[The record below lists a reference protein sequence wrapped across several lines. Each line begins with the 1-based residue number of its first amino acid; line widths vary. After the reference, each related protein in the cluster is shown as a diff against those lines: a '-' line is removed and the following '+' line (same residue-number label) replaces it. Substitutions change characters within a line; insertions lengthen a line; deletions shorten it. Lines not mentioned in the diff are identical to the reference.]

1 MHVLRLGLRIVG
13 LGGNMAG
20 LTDEQR
26 ARAEAN
32 KAAALARRAALAAQ
46 IQIPS
51 VTSQVAP
58 ERLRRLNFKRVD
70 QRGRYVLLWVQSA
83 QRAMHN
89 DALEYAV
96 QRANEHDVP
105 LVAVFGSTAGFPHA
119 NERHL
124 AFMYQGLVELRET
137 LERTRGVQ
145 LLAYTPV
152 GGGEPGEVIVAA
164 SAGAREVVVDAGYT
178 RPLRDWRRTL
188 AKRADRLVTEV
199 ECDVVVPLYGPGG
212 GAGRSEP
219 AAATLRPK
227 ILSRLPA
234 LTRHELEPTPLRR
247 GLAARSD
254 AEALLLGGEGEPG
267 MAGFARVPLWESV
280 DACLDALDAAV
291 LGVGVDRSVKPAS
304 GYHVGGEREALR
316 KLDRFLESKLTN
328 YASSRNDPSLRLQ
341 SHLSPH
347 IHYGQ
352 ISVVYV
358 AHRARKVAAA
368 RPELRRSVDVFLDEL
383 VVRRELAINY
393 CLNNPAYDAYEGV
406 PEWARRTLATH
417 ATDHRSFV
425 YTLEQFERCATHDAL
440 WNAAQRELV
449 VSGKQHN
456 YLRMYWAK
464 KMLEWSADPRE
475 AWCWAIHLNNKYS
488 LDGRDPSSYTGV
500 GWCWGLH
507 DREFPEAAVTGTV
520 RRMSEAGMRS
530 KFNAGVSDYLNRWG
544 DGDARSRAG
553 KRSAAKAAAESA
565 AGAPGTGTPRA
576 ESRQTRLEEMFSKKP
591 KTGSGG

>member
-1 MHVLRLGLRIVG
+1 
-13 LGGNMAG
+13 MAG
-20 LTDEQR
+20 LTEEQR

-46 IQIPS
+46 IPPLRDD
-51 VTSQVAP
+51 VTSEIAP
-58 ERLRRLNFKRVD
+58 ERLRRLNFERVD
-70 QRGRYVLLWVQSA
+70 PQGRYVLLWVQSA

-89 DALEYAV
+89 EALEYAV
-96 QRANEHDVP
+96 QRANEHDLP

-124 AFMYQGLVELRET
+124 AFMYRGLIELRET
-137 LERTRGVQ
+137 LETSRGIQ
-145 LLAYTPV
+145 LLAYTPE

-164 SAGAREVVVDAGYT
+164 SAGAKEVVVDAGYT
-178 RPLRDWRRTL
+178 RPLRDWRRHV
-188 AKRADRLVTEV
+188 AKGVNRLVTEV

-227 ILSRLPA
+227 ILSRMPA
-234 LTRHELEPTPLRR
+234 LTRHELQPTSLRR
-247 GLAARSD
+247 RVSTGTA
-254 AEALLLGGEGEPG
+254 AEALLLGGEGDVG
-267 MAGFARVPLWESV
+267 MAGFARVPLWDSV

-291 LGVGVDRSVKPAS
+291 LGAGVDRSVKPAD

-316 KLDRFLESKLTN
+316 KLDHFLATKLN
-328 YASSRNDPSLRLQ
+328 DYARSRNDPSLRLQ

-383 VVRRELAINY
+383 VVRRELAINFA
-393 CLNNPAYDAYEGV
+393 LNNPNYDAYEGV
-406 PEWARRTLATH
+406 PDWARRTLADH
-417 ATDHRSFV
+417 AADPRLFV

-464 KMLEWSADPRE
+464 KILEWSADPRE
-475 AWCWAIHLNNKYS
+475 AWRWAIHLNNKYS

-507 DREFPEAAVTGTV
+507 DREFPESAVTGTV

-530 KFNAGVSDYLNRWG
+530 KFNAGVSNYLSRWG
-544 DGDARSRAG
+544 DGDARYRAG
-553 KRSAAKAAAESA
+553 KRSAAKAAAESV
-565 AGAPGTGTPRA
+565 AGTPGNGTPRA

-591 KTGSGG
+591 KMAGNGG

>member
-1 MHVLRLGLRIVG
+1 
-13 LGGNMAG
+13 
-20 LTDEQR
+20 
-26 ARAEAN
+26 
-32 KAAALARRAALAAQ
+32 
-46 IQIPS
+46 
-51 VTSQVAP
+51 
-58 ERLRRLNFKRVD
+58 
-70 QRGRYVLLWVQSA
+70 
-83 QRAMHN
+83 MHN
-89 DALEYAV
+89 EALEYAV
-96 QRANEHDVP
+96 QRANENDLP

-124 AFMYQGLVELRET
+124 AFMYRGLIELRET
-137 LERTRGVQ
+137 LETSRGIQ
-145 LLAYTPV
+145 LLAYTPE

-164 SAGAREVVVDAGYT
+164 SAGAKEVVVDAGYT
-178 RPLRDWRRTL
+178 RPLRDWRRHV
-188 AKRADRLVTEV
+188 AKGVNRLVTEV

-227 ILSRLPA
+227 ILSRMPA
-234 LTRHELEPTPLRR
+234 LTRHELQPTSLRR
-247 GLAARSD
+247 RVLTGAA
-254 AEALLLGGEGEPG
+254 AEALLLGGEGDVG
-267 MAGFARVPLWESV
+267 MAGFARVPLWDSV

-291 LGVGVDRSVKPAS
+291 LGAGVDRSVKPAD

-316 KLDRFLESKLTN
+316 KLDHFLATKLN
-328 YASSRNDPSLRLQ
+328 DYARSRNDPSLRLQ

-393 CLNNPAYDAYEGV
+393 CLNNSNYDAYEGV
-406 PEWARRTLATH
+406 PDWARRTLADH
-417 ATDHRSFV
+417 AADPRLFV

-464 KMLEWSADPRE
+464 KILEWSADPRE
-475 AWCWAIHLNNKYS
+475 AWRWAIHLNNKYS

-507 DREFPEAAVTGTV
+507 DREFPESAVTGTV

-530 KFNAGVSDYLNRWG
+530 KFNAGVSNYLSRWG
-544 DGDARSRAG
+544 DGDARYRAG
-553 KRSAAKAAAESA
+553 KRSAAKAAAESV
-565 AGAPGTGTPRA
+565 AGTPGNGTPRA

-591 KTGSGG
+591 KMAGNGG

>member
-1 MHVLRLGLRIVG
+1 
-13 LGGNMAG
+13 MAG
-20 LTDEQR
+20 LTEEQR

-32 KAAALARRAALAAQ
+32 KAAALARRAVLAAQ
-46 IQIPS
+46 IQPLRDD

-58 ERLRRLNFKRVD
+58 ERLRRLNFERVD
-70 QRGRYVLLWVQSA
+70 PRGRYVLLWVQSA

-89 DALEYAV
+89 EALEYAV
-96 QRANEHDVP
+96 QRANEHDLP

-124 AFMYQGLVELRET
+124 AFMYRGLIELRET
-137 LERTRGVQ
+137 LETSRGIQ
-145 LLAYTPV
+145 LLAYTPE

-164 SAGAREVVVDAGYT
+164 SAGAKEVVVDAGYT
-178 RPLRDWRRTL
+178 RPLRDWRRHV
-188 AKRADRLVTEV
+188 AKGVNRLVTEV

-227 ILSRLPA
+227 ILSRMPA
-234 LTRHELEPTPLRR
+234 LTRHELQPTSLRR
-247 GLAARSD
+247 RVLTGAA
-254 AEALLLGGEGEPG
+254 AEALLLGGEGDVG
-267 MAGFARVPLWESV
+267 MAGFARVPLWDSV

-291 LGVGVDRSVKPAS
+291 LGAGVDRSVKPAD

-316 KLDRFLESKLTN
+316 KLDHFLATKLN
-328 YASSRNDPSLRLQ
+328 DYARSRNDPSLRLQ

-383 VVRRELAINY
+383 VVRRELAINFA
-393 CLNNPAYDAYEGV
+393 LNNPNYDAYEGV
-406 PEWARRTLATH
+406 PDWARRTLADH
-417 ATDHRSFV
+417 AADPRLFV

-464 KMLEWSADPRE
+464 KILEWSADPKE
-475 AWCWAIHLNNKYS
+475 AWRWAIHLNNKYS

-507 DREFPEAAVTGTV
+507 DREFPESAVTGTV

-530 KFNAGVSDYLNRWG
+530 KFNAGVSNYLSRWG
-544 DGDARSRAG
+544 DGDARYRAG
-553 KRSAAKAAAESA
+553 KRSAAKAAAESV
-565 AGAPGTGTPRA
+565 AGTPGNGTPRA

-591 KTGSGG
+591 KMAGNGG

>member
-1 MHVLRLGLRIVG
+1 
-13 LGGNMAG
+13 MAG
-20 LTDEQR
+20 LTEEQR

-46 IQIPS
+46 IPPLRDD

-58 ERLRRLNFKRVD
+58 ERLRRLNFERVD
-70 QRGRYVLLWVQSA
+70 PRGRYVLLWVQSA

-89 DALEYAV
+89 EALEYAV
-96 QRANEHDVP
+96 QRANEHDLP

-124 AFMYQGLVELRET
+124 AFMYRGLIELRET
-137 LERTRGVQ
+137 LETSRGIQ
-145 LLAYTPV
+145 LLAYTPE

-164 SAGAREVVVDAGYT
+164 SAGAKEVVVDAGYT
-178 RPLRDWRRTL
+178 RPLRDWRRRV
-188 AKRADRLVTEV
+188 AKGVNRLVTEV

-227 ILSRLPA
+227 ILSRMPA
-234 LTRHELEPTPLRR
+234 LTRHELQPTSLRR
-247 GLAARSD
+247 RVSTGAA
-254 AEALLLGGEGEPG
+254 AEALLLGGEGDVG
-267 MAGFARVPLWESV
+267 MAGFARVPLWDSV

-291 LGVGVDRSVKPAS
+291 LGAGVDRSVKPAD

-316 KLDRFLESKLTN
+316 KLDHFLATKLN
-328 YASSRNDPSLRLQ
+328 DYARSRNDPSLRLQ

-393 CLNNPAYDAYEGV
+393 CLNNPNYDAYEGV
-406 PEWARRTLATH
+406 PDWARRTLADH
-417 ATDHRSFV
+417 AADPRLFV

-464 KMLEWSADPRE
+464 KILEWSADPKE
-475 AWCWAIHLNNKYS
+475 AWRWAIHLNNKYS

-507 DREFPEAAVTGTV
+507 DREFPESAVTGTV

-530 KFNAGVSDYLNRWG
+530 KFNAGVSNYLSRWG
-544 DGDARSRAG
+544 DGDGKYRAG
-553 KRSAAKAAAESA
+553 KRSAAKAAAESV
-565 AGAPGTGTPRA
+565 AGTPGNGTPRA

-591 KTGSGG
+591 KMAGNGG

>member
-1 MHVLRLGLRIVG
+1 
-13 LGGNMAG
+13 MAG
-20 LTDEQR
+20 LTEEQR

-32 KAAALARRAALAAQ
+32 KTAALARRAALAAQ
-46 IQIPS
+46 IPPLRDD

-58 ERLRRLNFKRVD
+58 ERLRRLNFERVD
-70 QRGRYVLLWVQSA
+70 PRGRYVLLWVQSA

-89 DALEYAV
+89 EALEYAV
-96 QRANEHDVP
+96 QRANEHDLP

-124 AFMYQGLVELRET
+124 AFMYRGLIELRET
-137 LERTRGVQ
+137 LETSRGIQ
-145 LLAYTPV
+145 LLAYTPE

-164 SAGAREVVVDAGYT
+164 SAGAKEVVVDAGYM
-178 RPLRDWRRTL
+178 RPLRDWRRRV
-188 AKRADRLVTEV
+188 AKGVNRLVTEV

-227 ILSRLPA
+227 ILSRMPA
-234 LTRHELEPTPLRR
+234 LTRHELQPTSLRR
-247 GLAARSD
+247 RVLTGAA
-254 AEALLLGGEGEPG
+254 AEALLLGGEGDVG
-267 MAGFARVPLWESV
+267 MAGFARVPLWDSV

-291 LGVGVDRSVKPAS
+291 LGAGVDRSVKPAD
-304 GYHVGGEREALR
+304 GYHVGGEHEALR
-316 KLDRFLESKLTN
+316 KLDHFLATKLSN

-383 VVRRELAINY
+383 VVRRELAINF
-393 CLNNPAYDAYEGV
+393 CLNNPNYDAYEGV
-406 PEWARRTLATH
+406 PDWARRTLADH
-417 ATDHRSFV
+417 ATDPRSFV

-464 KMLEWSADPRE
+464 KILEWTGEGPDA
-475 AWCWAIHLNNKYS
+475 ALANAIYLNDRYQ
-488 LDGRDPSSYTGV
+488 LDGRDPNGYVGCMWAICGV
-500 GWCWGLH
+500 HDQGWKERDVFGKVRYMNYAGCKRKFKIADYVARVEAEVAKERAVH
-507 DREFPEAAVTGTV
+507 EARAARREVVA
-520 RRMSEAGMRS
+520 
-530 KFNAGVSDYLNRWG
+530 
-544 DGDARSRAG
+544 
-553 KRSAAKAAAESA
+553 
-565 AGAPGTGTPRA
+565 
-576 ESRQTRLEEMFSKKP
+576 
-591 KTGSGG
+591 

>member
-1 MHVLRLGLRIVG
+1 
-13 LGGNMAG
+13 MAG
-20 LTDEQR
+20 LTEEQR

-46 IQIPS
+46 IPPLRDD
-51 VTSQVAP
+51 VTSEIAP
-58 ERLRRLNFKRVD
+58 QRLRRLNFERVD
-70 QRGRYVLLWVQSA
+70 PRGRYVLLWVQSA

-89 DALEYAV
+89 EALEYAV
-96 QRANEHDVP
+96 QRANEHDLP

-124 AFMYQGLVELRET
+124 AFMYRGLIELRET
-137 LERTRGVQ
+137 LETSRGIQ
-145 LLAYTPV
+145 LLAYTPE

-164 SAGAREVVVDAGYT
+164 SAGATEVVVDAGYT
-178 RPLRDWRRTL
+178 RPLRDWRRRV
-188 AKRADRLVTEV
+188 AKGVNRLVTEV

-227 ILSRLPA
+227 ILSRMPA
-234 LTRHELEPTPLRR
+234 LTRHELQPTSLRR
-247 GLAARSD
+247 RVLTGAA
-254 AEALLLGGEGEPG
+254 AEALLLGGEGDVG
-267 MAGFARVPLWESV
+267 MAGFARVPLWDSV

-291 LGVGVDRSVKPAS
+291 LGAGVDRSVKPAD

-316 KLDRFLESKLTN
+316 KLDHFLATKLN
-328 YASSRNDPSLRLQ
+328 DYARSRNDPSLRLQ

-383 VVRRELAINY
+383 VVRRELAINFA
-393 CLNNPAYDAYEGV
+393 LNNPNYDAYEGV
-406 PEWARRTLATH
+406 PDWARRTLADH
-417 ATDHRSFV
+417 STDPRSFV

-464 KMLEWSADPRE
+464 KILEWSADPRE
-475 AWCWAIHLNNKYS
+475 AWRWAIHLNNKYS

-507 DREFPEAAVTGTV
+507 DREFPESAVTGTV

-530 KFNAGVSDYLNRWG
+530 KFNAGVSNYLSRWG
-544 DGDARSRAG
+544 DGDARYRAG
-553 KRSAAKAAAESA
+553 KRSAAKAAAESV
-565 AGAPGTGTPRA
+565 AGTPGNGTPRA

-591 KTGSGG
+591 KMAGNGG

>member
-1 MHVLRLGLRIVG
+1 MS
-13 LGGNMAG
+13 G
-20 LTDEQR
+20 LTEEQR

-46 IQIPS
+46 IPPLRDD
-51 VTSQVAP
+51 VTSEIAP
-58 ERLRRLNFKRVD
+58 QRLRRLNFERVD
-70 QRGRYVLLWVQSA
+70 PRGRYVLLWVQSA

-89 DALEYAV
+89 EALEYAV
-96 QRANEHDVP
+96 QRANEHDLP

-124 AFMYQGLVELRET
+124 AFMYRGLIELRET
-137 LERTRGVQ
+137 LETSRGIQ
-145 LLAYTPV
+145 LLAYTPE

-164 SAGAREVVVDAGYT
+164 SAGAKEVVVDAGYT
-178 RPLRDWRRTL
+178 RPLRDWRRRV
-188 AKRADRLVTEV
+188 AKGVNRLVTEV

-227 ILSRLPA
+227 ILSRMPA
-234 LTRHELEPTPLRR
+234 LTRHELQPTSLRR
-247 GLAARSD
+247 RVLTGAA
-254 AEALLLGGEGEPG
+254 AEALLLGGEGDVG
-267 MAGFARVPLWESV
+267 MAGFARVPLWDSV

-291 LGVGVDRSVKPAS
+291 LGAGVDRSVKPAD

-316 KLDRFLESKLTN
+316 KLDHFLATKLN
-328 YASSRNDPSLRLQ
+328 DYARSRNDPSLRLQ

-383 VVRRELAINY
+383 VVRRELAKNY
-393 CLNNPAYDAYEGV
+393 CLNNSNYDAYEGV
-406 PEWARRTLATH
+406 PDWARRTLADH
-417 ATDHRSFV
+417 AADPRLFV

-464 KMLEWSADPRE
+464 KILEWSADPRE
-475 AWCWAIHLNNKYS
+475 AWRWAIHLNNKYS

-507 DREFPEAAVTGTV
+507 DREFPESAVTGTV

-530 KFNAGVSDYLNRWG
+530 KFNAGVSNYLSRWG
-544 DGDARSRAG
+544 EGDGRYRAG
-553 KRSAAKAAAESA
+553 KRSAAKAAAESV
-565 AGAPGTGTPRA
+565 AGTPGNGTPRA

-591 KTGSGG
+591 KMAGNGG

>member
-1 MHVLRLGLRIVG
+1 M
-13 LGGNMAG
+13 
-20 LTDEQR
+20 
-26 ARAEAN
+26 
-32 KAAALARRAALAAQ
+32 
-46 IQIPS
+46 
-51 VTSQVAP
+51 
-58 ERLRRLNFKRVD
+58 
-70 QRGRYVLLWVQSA
+70 
-83 QRAMHN
+83 
-89 DALEYAV
+89 
-96 QRANEHDVP
+96 
-105 LVAVFGSTAGFPHA
+105 
-119 NERHL
+119 
-124 AFMYQGLVELRET
+124 
-137 LERTRGVQ
+137 
-145 LLAYTPV
+145 
-152 GGGEPGEVIVAA
+152 
-164 SAGAREVVVDAGYT
+164 
-178 RPLRDWRRTL
+178 
-188 AKRADRLVTEV
+188 
-199 ECDVVVPLYGPGG
+199 PLYGPGG

-219 AAATLRPK
+219 AAARSPK

-267 MAGFARVPLWESV
+267 MAGFARVPLWDSV

-440 WNAAQRELV
+440 WTRGSGAVGEREQQTRADVLGQENFGGARTRGGV
-449 VSGKQHN
+449 V
-456 YLRMYWAK
+456 
-464 KMLEWSADPRE
+464 
-475 AWCWAIHLNNKYS
+475 
-488 LDGRDPSSYTGV
+488 LDVPEQQVLPGRRDPAATPASAGAGV
-500 GWCWGLH
+500 H
-507 DREFPEAAVTGTV
+507 DRGSGGGGYGNGAEDVGGWHAV
-520 RRMSEAGMRS
+520 
-530 KFNAGVSDYLNRWG
+530 KFNAGISDYLNRWG
-544 DGDARSRAG
+544 DGMRGRGREEVRGESCR
-553 KRSAAKAAAESA
+553 RAAAGRRGPEL
-565 AGAPGTGTPRA
+565 RA
-576 ESRQTRLEEMFSKKP
+576 ESGRRGWRRCSRRSQRPAAAAGVALIFVTLVMIFELCAIV
-591 KTGSGG
+591 

>member
-1 MHVLRLGLRIVG
+1 MS
-13 LGGNMAG
+13 G
-20 LTDEQR
+20 LTEEQR

-46 IQIPS
+46 IPPLRDD
-51 VTSQVAP
+51 VTSEIAP
-58 ERLRRLNFKRVD
+58 QRLRRLNFERVD
-70 QRGRYVLLWVQSA
+70 PRGRYVLLWVQSA

-89 DALEYAV
+89 EALEYAV
-96 QRANEHDVP
+96 QRANEHDLP

-124 AFMYQGLVELRET
+124 AFMYRGLIELRET
-137 LERTRGVQ
+137 LETSRGIQ
-145 LLAYTPV
+145 LLAYTPE

-164 SAGAREVVVDAGYT
+164 SAGATEVVVDAGYT
-178 RPLRDWRRTL
+178 RPLRDWRRRV
-188 AKRADRLVTEV
+188 AKGVNRLVTEV

-227 ILSRLPA
+227 ILSRMPA
-234 LTRHELEPTPLRR
+234 LTRHELQPTSLRR
-247 GLAARSD
+247 RVLTGAA
-254 AEALLLGGEGEPG
+254 AEALLLGGEGDVG
-267 MAGFARVPLWESV
+267 MAGFARVPLWDSV

-291 LGVGVDRSVKPAS
+291 LGAGVDRSVKPAD

-316 KLDRFLESKLTN
+316 KLDHFLATKLSN
-328 YASSRNDPSLRLQ
+328 YARSRNDPSLCLQ

-393 CLNNPAYDAYEGV
+393 CLNNPNYDAYEGV
-406 PEWARRTLATH
+406 PDWARRTLADH
-417 ATDHRSFV
+417 ATDPRLFV

-464 KMLEWSADPRE
+464 KILEWSADPRE
-475 AWCWAIHLNNKYS
+475 AWRWAIHLNNKYS

-507 DREFPEAAVTGTV
+507 DREFPESAVTGTV

-530 KFNAGVSDYLNRWG
+530 KFNAGVSNYLSRWG
-544 DGDARSRAG
+544 DGDARYRAG
-553 KRSAAKAAAESA
+553 KRSAAKAAAESV
-565 AGAPGTGTPRA
+565 AGTPGNGTPRA

-591 KTGSGG
+591 KMAGNGG

>member
-1 MHVLRLGLRIVG
+1 MS
-13 LGGNMAG
+13 G
-20 LTDEQR
+20 LTEEQR

-46 IQIPS
+46 IPLRDD

-58 ERLRRLNFKRVD
+58 ERLRRLNFERVNP
-70 QRGRYVLLWVQSA
+70 QGRYVLLWVQSA

-89 DALEYAV
+89 EALEYAV
-96 QRANEHDVP
+96 QRANEHDLP

-124 AFMYQGLVELRET
+124 AFMYRGLIELRET
-137 LERTRGVQ
+137 LETSRGIQ
-145 LLAYTPV
+145 LLAYTPE

-164 SAGAREVVVDAGYT
+164 SAGAKEVVVDAGYT
-178 RPLRDWRRTL
+178 RPLRDWRRHV
-188 AKRADRLVTEV
+188 AKGVNRLVTEV

-227 ILSRLPA
+227 ILSRMPA
-234 LTRHELEPTPLRR
+234 LTRHELQPTSLRR
-247 GLAARSD
+247 RVLTGAA
-254 AEALLLGGEGEPG
+254 AEALLLGGEGDVG
-267 MAGFARVPLWESV
+267 MAGFARVPLWDSV

-291 LGVGVDRSVKPAS
+291 LGAGVDRSVKPAD

-316 KLDRFLESKLTN
+316 KLDHFLATKLN
-328 YASSRNDPSLRLQ
+328 DYARSRNDPSLRLQ

-383 VVRRELAINY
+383 VVRRELAINFA
-393 CLNNPAYDAYEGV
+393 LNNPNYDAYEGV
-406 PEWARRTLATH
+406 PDWARRTLADH
-417 ATDHRSFV
+417 AADPRLFV

-464 KMLEWSADPRE
+464 KILEWSADPKE
-475 AWCWAIHLNNKYS
+475 AWRWAIHLNNKYS

-507 DREFPEAAVTGTV
+507 DREFPESAVTGTV

-530 KFNAGVSDYLNRWG
+530 KFNAGVSNYLSRWG
-544 DGDARSRAG
+544 DGDARYRAG
-553 KRSAAKAAAESA
+553 KRSAAKAAAESV
-565 AGAPGTGTPRA
+565 AGTPGNGTPRA

-591 KTGSGG
+591 KMAGNGG